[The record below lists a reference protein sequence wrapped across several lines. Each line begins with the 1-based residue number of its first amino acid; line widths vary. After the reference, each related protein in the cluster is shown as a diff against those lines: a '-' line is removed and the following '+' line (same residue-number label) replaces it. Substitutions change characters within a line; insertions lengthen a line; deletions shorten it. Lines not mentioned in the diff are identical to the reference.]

1 MSYNNLLVYPSLFDL
16 ESSFLSK
23 YLWFV
28 NEVEKSKKIK
38 KTEDWENYK
47 TTEKNAKREIEKAH
61 REYTDKFLN
70 LNASENPKKFYSY
83 IKSKRSNTSRIP
95 TLKENDNLLLSRYML
110 VS

>member
-1 MSYNNLLVYPSLFDL
+1 M
-16 ESSFLSK
+16 
-23 YLWFV
+23 
-28 NEVEKSKKIK
+28 EKSKKIK

-70 LNASENPKKFYSY
+70 LNASENPQKFSSD

-95 TLKENDNLLLSRYML
+95 RGGFRGGVRISHPPSKIRKAY
-110 VS
+110 VIQR